1 MASSQAQD
9 IIQHPW
15 FPKTEPSIGG
25 GSRAGE
31 WQQRTQNSLAVIAKS
46 LVYQDT
52 KTRINS
58 LPSPWSRAL
67 QFEQAVLNS
76 RYPTRGALLEEL
88 FGGLACIGLWE
99 MFGRRLVA
107 ERVSLQD
114 HVNLKDLAVGPF
126 SRSLSSSL
134 PGDQSS
140 LSRHTDRHPWDTV
153 YVFRL
158 EDVVIGFSS
167 PSTLFC
173 PTVYLPK
180 AIEGMGW
187 TVGGRFKSPVT
198 FLSSSQKQALAD
210 WFGHVRTG
218 VTTASDLQNQSTA
231 SQLAE
236 VLEGFIGS
244 LIEGQ
249 LANPTLSDTA
259 RVQNL
264 PPRPIALS
272 LLSRPAKGGVSES
285 LATIELGDRI
295 RQPLKNISGEP
306 RPIILVDRDMPV
318 KLGKTPA
325 EVYLYKT
332 ATIEAIA
339 YDPARLLSQYG
350 NEIRVLTPDD
360 IFLDELFLLPGS
372 QMLSSSWLAE
382 RLEGEPVVNGEPVT
396 PLLPLKAEVRDLFS
410 SRELKNRCELRVVQS
425 SVGLELEIRLS
436 LPLKGLRDGYPI
448 SRSFPLKE
456 ENLIDQD
463 IPVITIW
470 PYVSDETWRCFYLFC
485 DDNPTGLS
493 VDGFSDYTDRKNGH
507 HGGQSVKYFTTES
520 FPDLVRLNERGQDC
534 GLLPVEPPPASPNQ
548 SEIWQVGIDFGTSFT
563 NFYID
568 SGDGP
573 KRMHLDTRVRSLTL
587 SEKESR
593 RQRLNQYFIPE
604 EMFPN
609 EENGGN
615 PPTATAISVRGWP
628 LADKPGEVPQLFH
641 EARLRVPTPN
651 EFGGAELRTGFKW
664 HQSQYQEP
672 FLKELALL
680 ISANAAAG
688 GARQINWS
696 VSYPSAFSPNEVARY
711 QRVWSELCKKLTPL
725 TGIRHLLNDE
735 TGEDGLQT
743 EAVAFAS
750 YFGNFQARQMV
761 HTSCLDIGGGTTDI
775 SIWQENRLIHQSSIP
790 YAGKDISSKLLQRKP
805 SFLKDL
811 FPNTLTAEIN
821 DDEMRARQDKNFT
834 SRLDNIMRYGSEA
847 LLSGRLDRLV
857 NQPSPIQ
864 KPLQE
869 FLSLVAVSF
878 GGLYHY
884 LGKVHYVLRQ
894 ESKLSRKTPTPVY
907 IGGNGGRLL
916 NWIDASS
923 RLQANGDVDRLLER
937 IQIQAAQ
944 CDMGRAGTT
953 LSGAFKDETACGLI
967 SKGVNLVGDFDPRND
982 AMINGSIL
990 KINSYT
996 FTEHDRVVIPR
1007 DTTKITKIEMPDLS
1021 SLKGFVRSYDD
1032 ILADLRIS
1040 HLLKISQL
1048 CDIDMVWD
1056 DVEKQVSSL
1065 CHDKLGKTGEV
1076 DVSEYESEPGFILG
1090 LRALTNSLTSLWADR
1105 F

>member
-1 MASSQAQD
+1 MVSSQSQD

-15 FPKTEPSIGG
+15 FPKTEPPLGG
-25 GSRAGE
+25 GALAGE
-31 WQQRTQNSLAVIAKS
+31 WQQRTQNSLGIIAKS

-52 KTRINS
+52 KSRINS

-76 RYPTRGALLEEL
+76 RYPTREALLEEL
-88 FGGLACIGLWE
+88 FGGLACIGLWD

-107 ERVSLQD
+107 ERVSLKEYIIVQ
-114 HVNLKDLAVGPF
+114 DLAVGPF
-126 SRSLSSSL
+126 SRSLSSAL
-134 PGDQSS
+134 PEEQSS
-140 LSRHTDRHPWDTV
+140 LSVHTDRHPWDTI
-153 YVFRL
+153 YIFQL

-167 PSTLFC
+167 PTTLFC
-173 PTVYLPK
+173 PTVHLPK
-180 AIEGMGW
+180 PIEGMGW
-187 TVGGRFKSPVT
+187 TAGGRFKSPVT
-198 FLSSSQKQALAD
+198 FLSVPQKQALAD

-218 VTTASDLQNQSTA
+218 ITSAPDLQNQNTA

-236 VLEGFIGS
+236 VLGGFIQN
-244 LIEGQ
+244 LISGQ
-249 LANPTLSDTA
+249 LGNPTLSDTA

-264 PPRPIALS
+264 PPRPTALA

-285 LATIELGDRI
+285 LATLDLGDRI
-295 RQPLKNISGEP
+295 RRPLTEVST
-306 RPIILVDRDMPV
+306 RPIILVDPDMPI
-318 KLGKTPA
+318 KLGKPPA

-339 YDPARLLSQYG
+339 YDPSRLVSQYG
-350 NEIRVLTPDD
+350 GEISVLTPDS
-360 IFLDELFLLPGS
+360 IFLEEMYLLPGK
-372 QMLSSSWLAE
+372 QMLSNSWLAG

-396 PLLPLKAEVRDLFS
+396 PLLPLKPEVRNLFS
-410 SRELKNRCELRVVQS
+410 SRELRERCELRVVQS
-425 SVGLELEIRLS
+425 TVGLEIEVRLS
-436 LPLKGLRDGYPI
+436 LPLRGLRDGYPI
-448 SRSFPLKE
+448 SRSYPLKE

-463 IPVITIW
+463 IPVITVW
-470 PYVSDETWRCFYLFC
+470 PYVSDENWKLFYLFC
-485 DDNPTGLS
+485 DDNPTGLCI
-493 VDGFSDYTDRKNGH
+493 DGFSDYSDRKSGQY
-507 HGGQSVKYFTTES
+507 GGQSVKYFTTSS

-534 GLLPVEPPPASPNQ
+534 GLLPVEPPPATPSQ
-548 SEIWQVGIDFGTSFT
+548 SETWQVGIDFGTSFT
-563 NFYID
+563 NFYVD

-573 KRMHLDTRVRSLTL
+573 KRMHLDTRVKSLTL

-615 PPTATAISVRGWP
+615 PPTATAISVRGWA
-628 LADKPGEVPQLFH
+628 LADQPGEVPQLFH

-688 GARQINWS
+688 GARQINWA

-711 QRVWSELCKKLTPL
+711 QRVWVDLCEKLTPL
-725 TGIRHLLNDE
+725 TGISHLLNE
-735 TGEDGLQT
+735 QAGEAGLQT

-775 SIWQENRLIHQSSIP
+775 SIWQENRLIHQSSVP

-805 SFLKDL
+805 SFLKAL
-811 FPNTLTAEIN
+811 FPSSLTAEIN

-847 LLSGRLDRLV
+847 LLSGRLDRLA
-857 NQPSPIQ
+857 NQSSPIQ
-864 KPLQE
+864 RPLQE

-894 ESKLSRKTPTPVY
+894 EGKLSRMTPTPVY
-907 IGGNGGRLL
+907 VGGNGGRLL

-923 RLQANGDVDRLLER
+923 RLQVNGELDRLLEMV
-937 IQIQAAQ
+937 QIQASQ
-944 CDMGRAGTT
+944 CNSGRANTT

-967 SKGVNLVGDFDPRND
+967 SKGVNLLGDFDPRND
-982 AMINGSIL
+982 AMISGSAMR
-990 KINSYT
+990 INNLL
-996 FTEHDRVVIPR
+996 FNEGDRVVIPSNVTKVVKVEMN
-1007 DTTKITKIEMPDLS
+1007 DTS
-1021 SLKGFVRSYDD
+1021 ALKEFVSSYDA
-1032 ILADLRIS
+1032 ILAELRIS
-1040 HLLKISQL
+1040 NLLKVSQL
-1048 CDIDMVWD
+1048 CDIDSLWD

-1065 CHDKLGKTGEV
+1065 CHDKLGRTGEV
-1076 DVSEYESEPGFILG
+1076 DVSEFESEPGFILG
-1090 LRALTNSLTSLWADR
+1090 LRALTNSLSTLWADR